1 VDVDK
6 KSSGEIVMIFFLDLI
21 LNKNPVIEI
30 DLPNLK
36 ILDPFKAKKFFNEPG
51 VGNFHECID

>member
-1 VDVDK
+1 MLDK
-6 KSSGEIVMIFFLDLI
+6 KSSGEIVMMFFLDLI

-36 ILDPFKAKKFFNEPG
+36 ILTSSKAKKYFNEPG
-51 VGNFHECID
+51 VGNFQECIY